1 MSYKDFER
9 AGPVEVRTRGPP
21 FGSYKA
27 EAGMKRS
34 DLDRAHPV
42 LGRRMSGESITR
54 TRWTRRGRR
63 SLWDWCV
70 ETVDGVFGLRWD
82 VDAHRTRTRCLSWSD
97 ALVREEVPDSHHQWT
112 IET

>member
-34 DLDRAHPV
+34 DSI
-42 LGRRMSGESITR
+42 GRIPKYWDDEMSGESITR

-70 ETVDGVFGLRWD
+70 GN
-82 VDAHRTRTRCLSWSD
+82 C
-97 ALVREEVPDSHHQWT
+97 
-112 IET
+112 